1 MLDYNSKGN
10 YFVFIISHAN
20 IWIFMNL
27 YKWFLKKNLEAPQ
40 CRDPIQMF
48 LGTAQRSDSL
58 ILFFCSAFNL
68 AFNQRVLPSKLI
80 NLYKKF
86 NPRRH
91 IRVQDRTFMIEW
103 DCFFCCHVRH
113 SITLST
119 LEDHLM
125 SSYLCEQIVN
135 VLCIS

>member
-1 MLDYNSKGN
+1 M
-10 YFVFIISHAN
+10 
-20 IWIFMNL
+20 IF
-27 YKWFLKKNLEAPQ
+27 KKEFGGPTMWGPHTNVSW
-40 CRDPIQMF
+40 DPIQMF

-91 IRVQDRTFMIEW
+91 IRVQDRTFMIE
-103 DCFFCCHVRH
+103 
-113 SITLST
+113 
-119 LEDHLM
+119 
-125 SSYLCEQIVN
+125 
-135 VLCIS
+135 